1 MDQSYLDT
9 PRHAVAVIGAACSGA
24 EAAEI
29 FAKAGILTVVFEMNA
44 RPFGKIEDGLPRWH
58 ARQRSQEYVRI
69 GQKLQTEGIVYVPNT
84 TIGKDVTFED
94 LRNWGFSAIVLG
106 CGAWDDRKMGV
117 EGEEKGVGK
126 GVIYQNPFIYWFNHH
141 EEKSYDGERYDIQ
154 DGALVVGGGL
164 ASIDVVKAINLELAA
179 AKLRERGIECDVC
192 EMEHTGLAKT
202 LEEHGV
208 TMDDLGLKNCTL
220 VYRRSAGEMPV
231 AQYKPGADEESR
243 KKTEAVREK
252 LMGLT
257 QDKFLNKFSPNT
269 LPKEIV
275 FDADGNVCGLRV
287 IKTRTEGRTVI
298 EIEGTE
304 HVMPTKQIYS
314 SIGSIPRPIPG
325 LPMRG
330 DFYEYDDWDV
340 GKVKD
345 MPEVFGVGNV
355 VTGQGNIAI
364 SRKHAKKVS
373 DVVLQEYLGLG
384 EKQLDEP
391 GGVLKGAE
399 ERGANAADTVM
410 ESLNGKDKLTREKL
424 AELVAKA
431 KARGAE
437 VGYDGNF
444 DAWIAANTP
453 PDRV

>member
-1 MDQSYLDT
+1 MDQTYLGT
-9 PRHAVAVIGAACSGA
+9 PRHAVAVIGGACSGA

-58 ARQRSQEYVRI
+58 ARQRSKEYVRI
-69 GQKLQTEGIVYVPNT
+69 GEKLKTEGIVYVPKT
-84 TIGKDVTFED
+84 TIGKDISFED
-94 LRNWGFSAIVLG
+94 LRSWGFSAIVLG
-106 CGAWDDRKMGV
+106 CGAWGDRKMGV
-117 EGEEKGVGK
+117 KGEDEAVGK
-126 GVIYQNPFIYWFNHH
+126 GLIYQNPFIYWFNHH
-141 EEKSYDGERYDIQ
+141 EEAGYAGERYEIQ

-179 AKLRERGIECDVC
+179 AKLRERGIECDVAA
-192 EMEHTGLAKT
+192 MEHKGLHKT
-202 LEEHGV
+202 LEAHGL
-208 TMDDLGLKNCTL
+208 TMDDLGLRGCTL
-220 VYRRSAGEMPV
+220 VYRRSAAEMPV

-257 QDKFLNKFSPNT
+257 QTKYLNEFSPNT
-269 LPKEIV
+269 LPKEIM
-275 FDADGNVCGLRV
+275 FDADGNVCGLKV

-298 EIEGTE
+298 ELEGTE
-304 HVMPTKQIYS
+304 HVIETKQIFS
-314 SIGSIPRPIPG
+314 SIGSVPRPIPG

-330 DFYEYDDWDV
+330 DFYEYDDWDL

-364 SRKHAKKVS
+364 SRRHAKRVS
-373 DVVLQEYLGLG
+373 DVVLQEYLGVG

-391 GGVLKGAE
+391 GGVLHGAE
-399 ERGANAADTVM
+399 ARGTETAGAVMDT
-410 ESLNGKDKLTREKL
+410 LNGKDKLTPETL
-424 AELVAKA
+424 ADIASRA
-431 KARGAE
+431 AARGSE
-437 VGYDGNF
+437 VGYDGAF

-453 PDRV
+453 PDLV

>member
-9 PRHAVAVIGAACSGA
+9 PRHAVAVIGGACSGA

-58 ARQRSQEYVRI
+58 ARQRMKEYVRI
-69 GQKLQTEGIVYVPNT
+69 GEKLKAEGIVYVPST
-84 TIGKDVTFED
+84 TIGQDITFED
-94 LRNWGFSAIVLG
+94 LRSWGFSAVVLG

-117 EGEEKGVGK
+117 EGEDEAVGK
-126 GVIYQNPFIYWFNHH
+126 GLVYQNPFIYWFNHH
-141 EEKSYDGERYDIQ
+141 EEASYSGERYDIH
-154 DGALVVGGGL
+154 DGCLVVGGGL

-192 EMEHTGLAKT
+192 EMEHKGLAKS
-202 LEEHGV
+202 LEAHGL
-208 TMDDLGLKNCTL
+208 TMDDLGLKGCTL
-220 VYRRSAGEMPV
+220 VYRRSAAEMPV

-257 QDKFLNKFSPNT
+257 QTKYLNHFSPNT
-269 LPKEIV
+269 LPKEIL
-275 FDADGNVCGLRV
+275 FDDDGNVCGLRV
-287 IKTRTEGRTVI
+287 IKTRTEGRKVI
-298 EIEGTE
+298 ELEGTE
-304 HVMPTKQIYS
+304 HVMETTQIYS
-314 SIGSIPRPIPG
+314 SIGSVPRPIGG

-330 DFYEYDDWDV
+330 DFYEYDDWDL

-384 EKQLDEP
+384 EKPLDEP
-391 GGVLKGAE
+391 EGVLKNAE
-399 ERGANAADTVM
+399 ARGADAAGAVM
-410 ESLNGKDKLTREKL
+410 ESLNGKDRLAPEKL
-424 AELVAKA
+424 QELVE
-431 KARGAE
+431 KARARGSE

-444 DAWIAANTP
+444 DAWIEANTP
-453 PDRV
+453 PDLQ